1 MFKIDFM
8 SSLKENQINGFDL
21 AIMEQIEMEEKNQI
35 QEQENEILKI
45 EKDTDQ
51 IEEEKEED
59 FLEYEDPTYLD

>member
-35 QEQENEILKI
+35 QEQENKILKT

-59 FLEYEDPTYLD
+59 FLKYEDPTYLD